1 MGMECPKCGYDI
13 YEKYN
18 AVCEGRKSKFVKI
31 TNYHYEFSL
40 DAFNTYSWDVGCTCP
55 KCKTSWFFSD
65 SNY

>member
-18 AVCEGRKSKFVKI
+18 AVLEGRKSKFVKI

-40 DAFNTYSWDVGCTCP
+40 DAFNTYSWDVECTCP
-55 KCKTSWFFSD
+55 KCKTSWVFSD